1 MSEALAAAL
10 AEAWEQGEALAP
22 LPSEMAPAD
31 VAAGEEVAAALV
43 ERLGQPVIG
52 IRLAPAPGGGWI
64 AAPLLGPRL
73 LRAGTPVALPA
84 LRHAR
89 VSAAVIGVLA
99 APLAEGPPSFS
110 ALHPAVDVA
119 ADRYRDGPADAAQA
133 VADLASLGLLLAG
146 KLAAGALPERAE
158 ARIGPTGTR
167 PRPVQEALSSLMEQ
181 AAAAGRHWGGL
192 PAGALL
198 VLAGLG
204 GTRAAAPGK
213 WSAAIGGVGR
223 VSAVLTAS
231 VDQPAQEREAP

>member
-22 LPSEMAPAD
+22 LPAGMAPLD
-31 VAAGEEVAAALV
+31 VPAGEEVAAALV

-52 IRLAPAPGGGWI
+52 IRLVSGPGGAWI
-64 AAPLLGPRL
+64 AGPLLGPRL

-84 LRHAR
+84 LRHPR

-99 APLAEGPPSFS
+99 APLAEAPPSFS

-133 VADLASLGLLLAG
+133 VADLASLGLLVAG
-146 KLAAGALPERAE
+146 KRAPGALPERAA

-167 PRPVQEALSSLMEQ
+167 HRPVEAALAPLMEQ
-181 AAAAGRHWGGL
+181 AAAAARRWGGL

-198 VLAGLG
+198 VVAGLG
-204 GTRAAAPGK
+204 GLRAAAPGK
-213 WSAAIGGVGR
+213 WSAAIAGVGR
-223 VSAVLTAS
+223 VNVLLTGSAG
-231 VDQPAQEREAP
+231 QPAQQGEPP

>member
-1 MSEALAAAL
+1 MSEALVAAL

-22 LPSEMAPAD
+22 LPAGMSPAD
-31 VAAGEEVAAALV
+31 VAAAEEVAAALV
-43 ERLGQPVIG
+43 ERLGHPVIG
-52 IRLAPAPGGGWI
+52 IRLAPAPGGSWV

-73 LRAGTPVALPA
+73 LRAATRVALPA
-84 LRHAR
+84 LRHPR
-89 VSAAVIGVLA
+89 LSAAVVGVLA
-99 APLAEGPPSFS
+99 APLAEAPPSFS

-133 VADLASLGLLLAG
+133 VADLASLGLVLAG
-146 KLAAGALPERAE
+146 KRGPGVLPERAE

-167 PRPVQEALSSLMEQ
+167 PRPVQENLRALMDE
-181 AAAAGRHWGGL
+181 AAAAGRRWGGL

-223 VSAVLTAS
+223 VSVVLTGS
-231 VDQPAQEREAP
+231 VDEPAQQGEGP